1 MKMADSSSSSSLSEE
16 ESDADS
22 MTQQLSC
29 SLSWLEA
36 AETDSRSLSS
46 EKTLFSSSTLYE

>member
-1 MKMADSSSSSSLSEE
+1 MADSSSSLSEE

-22 MTQQLSC
+22 MIQLS
-29 SLSWLEA
+29 SPSSWLRADETEA
-36 AETDSRSLSS
+36 MSLSLSS